1 MNEDSPREQASKMES
16 YGEWANTGGPLHP
29 SALGLG
35 TVSQNPLLT
44 LVPGKRGPGVSKGQ
58 GSFPMVPRN

>member
-1 MNEDSPREQASKMES
+1 MRTPLENKLPRWRAMGSGQTRAAP
-16 YGEWANTGGPLHP
+16 YTP

-35 TVSQNPLLT
+35 RVSQNPLLT